1 MTTLRSPYICPAI
14 GPTTTT
20 PPSSSHSANNSNH
33 NNNANINSYN
43 NFMLVAPTSQ
53 QDNGN
58 NTGNGNRSNSGH
70 GSGASSSSS
79 SSSSSKTRWC
89 VPIWGLH
96 LRGLYQAF
104 RSHTFAIPPPSS
116 SSSSS
121 SSSSAGKYHIRMLS
135 RSGQLENEHNHSNL
149 LLDFKDFSRALAV
162 CARGTTDEMLTFL
175 FLLFAGT

>member
-33 NNNANINSYN
+33 NNSANINSYN

-70 GSGASSSSS
+70 GSSAMSS